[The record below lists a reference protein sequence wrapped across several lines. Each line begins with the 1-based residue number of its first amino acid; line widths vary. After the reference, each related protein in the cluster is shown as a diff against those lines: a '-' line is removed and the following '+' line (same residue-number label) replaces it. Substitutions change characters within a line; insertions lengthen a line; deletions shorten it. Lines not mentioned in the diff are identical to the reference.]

1 MAENQQETQ
10 IQRDLET
17 LRTFILRDNL
27 FNYAILRKVII
38 MDSVAIVMLGD
49 FRKDIMSQ
57 AQRAAG
63 YARIWRKTL
72 DLDVTYT
79 PYTRTVRISVGR
91 INVEL
96 TMEEIESILSQHEEE
111 TND

>member
-1 MAENQQETQ
+1 MESENQ
-10 IQRDLET
+10 IQKDLEQ
-17 LRTFILRDNL
+17 LRAFLLKDNL
-27 FNYAILRKVII
+27 FNYAVLRKVII

-57 AQRAAG
+57 AQRAVG
-63 YARIWRKTL
+63 YARISRKTL
-72 DLDVTYT
+72 DLDVTYS

-96 TMEEIESILSQHEEE
+96 TMGEIEEILTSHEEE
-111 TND
+111 ESDG